1 MMFIG
6 YIETKNKKSIEKI
19 KDRTDFKTYEQV
31 EKLPEFA
38 GVLAPDTILIDIDNL
53 EASDILFNIVADKN
67 IKCRVYETSRGK
79 HFYFKNNSWK
89 TNKTNTSLAIG
100 IKADIKLGS
109 RNSYGVLKYGGKF
122 RRILRDTN
130 ELQEI
135 PKWLLPV
142 NNKVDFT
149 NMEVGDGRNQ
159 ELFNYI
165 LTLQSHDFETEEAR
179 ETIRMINKYVL
190 VDPLSEDEL
199 ETILRD
205 EAFVKPIFFKD
216 GTFLFDIFAVFLK
229 NNAHIKRINNQ
240 LHLYKDGIYRANIA
254 DIEAEMITHIPRLNK
269 TKRSEVMA
277 YLNILVRDNTI
288 PTAANVIAFRNGL
301 YNLQTEE
308 LVEFTHEHVIT
319 NKINWDYN
327 PNAYSDLADKTLN
340 KIACGDEEIRYLLE
354 ECIGYCFY
362 RRNELGKAFILTGEK
377 NNGKSTFL
385 DMIKN
390 LLGEIN
396 ISALD
401 LGELGDRFKT
411 AELFG
416 KLANIG
422 DDIDDEFISATGTF
436 KKLVTGDRLNAER
449 KGQDPFEFNSYA
461 KLLFSA
467 NNIPRIGKGKDSAAI
482 IKRLTI
488 IPFNAK
494 FSPTDPDFNPYIK
507 YELREQNVMEY
518 LILLG
523 LQGLKRV
530 LENRKF
536 SYSHKAEQELQEFKL
551 TNNPILGFFNNLTE
565 VDYLNELT
573 KNVYKKY
580 QEYCISENL
589 QPISHNEFSK
599 QMKKHF
605 SLVIISKRV
614 QGAVFKVFSNEF

>member
-1 MMFIG
+1 M
-6 YIETKNKKSIEKI
+6 
-19 KDRTDFKTYEQV
+19 
-31 EKLPEFA
+31 
-38 GVLAPDTILIDIDNL
+38 
-53 EASDILFNIVADKN
+53 
-67 IKCRVYETSRGK
+67 
-79 HFYFKNNSWK
+79 
-89 TNKTNTSLAIG
+89 
-100 IKADIKLGS
+100 
-109 RNSYGVLKYGGKF
+109 LKYGGKF

-205 EAFVKPIFFKD
+205 EAFAKPIFFKD

-269 TKRSEVMA
+269 SKRSEVIA

-308 LVEFTHEHVIT
+308 LAEFTHEHVIT
-319 NKINWDYN
+319 NKINWNYN

-340 KIACGDEEIRYLLE
+340 KIACGDEEIRHLLE

-422 DDIDDEFISATGTF
+422 DDIDDEFIPSTGTF
-436 KKLVTGDRLNAER
+436 KKLVTGDRLNVER
-449 KGQDPFEFNSYA
+449 KGQDPFDFNSYA

-488 IPFNAK
+488 IPFNTK

-530 LENRKF
+530 LKNRKF
-536 SYSHKAEQELQEFKL
+536 SYSHKAEQELQEFEL
-551 TNNPILGFFNNLTE
+551 TNNPILGFFSDLTE
-565 VDYLNELT
+565 ADYLNKPT
-573 KNVYKKY
+573 KDVYRKY

-605 SLVIISKRV
+605 SLEIIPKKINGV
-614 QGAVFKVFSNEF
+614 VFKVFINGNSGNSR